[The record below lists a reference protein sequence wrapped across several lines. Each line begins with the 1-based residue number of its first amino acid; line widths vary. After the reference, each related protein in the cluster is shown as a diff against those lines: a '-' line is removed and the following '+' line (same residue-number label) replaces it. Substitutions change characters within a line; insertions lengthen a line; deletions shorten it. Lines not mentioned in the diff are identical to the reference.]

1 MKLWITFTPDQ
12 YRKIGFSAH
21 CIALLLQL
29 FFCGCCFFSTPQ
41 EPKEGQKWQLLQLPK
56 SFLTTEGQ
64 TPQLWRRTCRKKL
77 LFPPHGTK
85 KSPCVTWAAF
95 VSHFKAKF
103 ALLLPFKSLQM
114 NCFCRAALPDTSFRT
129 LGGEKPNVF
138 LCRWMILGRNH
149 LFSDHTEFPSS
160 RAKPG
165 VHCSTLGE
173 SMWIFFF

>member
-1 MKLWITFTPDQ
+1 MAAVSSQLLKSQKKDKNGSCCSRPNP
-12 YRKIGFSAH
+12 S
-21 CIALLLQL
+21 LLQKEKPHSY
-29 FFCGCCFFSTPQ
+29 GE
-41 EPKEGQKWQLLQLPK
+41 EPAE
-56 SFLTTEGQ
+56 
-64 TPQLWRRTCRKKL
+64 KKI

-95 VSHFKAKF
+95 VSYSKAKF

-114 NCFCRAALPDTSFRT
+114 NCFCRAALPDTSFRA

-149 LFSDHTEFPSS
+149 LFSNNTEFPSS

-173 SMWIFFF
+173 SMWIFFLTIFSFLVPKHPGKVSLLAGFAQLCI